1 MATET
6 SKIGALRNAKDLLGY
21 SIRATDGN
29 IGTITDFYFDD
40 ERWTVRYVVVDTGG
54 WLTGRRVL
62 ISPRA
67 FGVPEWH
74 AKVLP
79 VSLTKTQVQNSPDV
93 DTTKPVSR
101 QHEAAH
107 LGYYE
112 YPFYWGGSG
121 LWGMGEYPGDLSSQT
136 AIEQELR
143 ANAPAEEPAPV
154 DEDSHLQSVNAVMG
168 YQIHATD
175 GEIGHVDDVL
185 IDERNWAIRD
195 LIVSTSNWWGGHK
208 VLVAPSDIASVSW
221 PDAQVAV
228 TLSRADVQKAPAYD
242 PVAL

>member
-6 SKIGALRNAKDLLGY
+6 NKAGALRNAKDLLGY
-21 SIRATDGN
+21 AIRATDGN
-29 IGTITDFYFDD
+29 IGTITDLYFDD
-40 ERWTVRYVVVDTGG
+40 DRWTVRYVVVDTGG
-54 WLTGRRVL
+54 WLTGRHVL

-79 VSLTKTQVQNSPDV
+79 VSLTKAQVQHSPDI
-93 DTTKPVSR
+93 DTNKPVSR

-121 LWGMGEYPGDLSSQT
+121 LWGMGEFPGDLSSQT
-136 AIEQELR
+136 AILQELR
-143 ANAPAEEPAPV
+143 ASAPAEPSTAG
-154 DEDSHLQSVNAVMG
+154 EDSHLQSVTAVMG

-185 IDERNWAIRD
+185 IDERSWAIRD

-208 VLVAPSDIASVSW
+208 VLIAPSDIASVSW